1 MIEMPE
7 LALTHFPAQQ
17 HQDGK
22 SNHAENAEPSLH
34 RVGVAGP
41 VQVNPS
47 SDVPRKRKRED
58 SHGHEDGEQ
67 QKSVLVKLLGPNN

>member
-34 RVGVAGP
+34 RVGVATA
-41 VQVNPS
+41 VRVNPS
-47 SDVPRKRKRED
+47 SEVPRKRKRED

-67 QKSVLVKLLGPNN
+67 QKSVLVKLLDPND